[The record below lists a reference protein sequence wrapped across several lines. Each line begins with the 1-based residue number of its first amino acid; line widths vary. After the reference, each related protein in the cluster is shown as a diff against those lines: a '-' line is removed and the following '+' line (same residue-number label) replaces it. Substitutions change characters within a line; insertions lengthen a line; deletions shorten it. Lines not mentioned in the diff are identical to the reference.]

1 MSYDYYYSDYEA
13 VFGGL
18 LIVALLIGLVI
29 SVVYYVI
36 SALIYYTTS
45 KTNGFS
51 DLAYIAWIPLVNV
64 YSLFLLAANGD
75 DGVTIRASAKKNT
88 LIYIGLFIVSFI
100 PTIGLIASLVMAA
113 YIMYYSYRLML
124 RWSGDSGKAVLYVI
138 LTLLTAGL
146 FFMIYGLMRMN
157 KPFKA

>member
-1 MSYDYYYSDYEA
+1 MSYDSYYSNYEA

-18 LIVALLIGLVI
+18 LIVAILVVLGI
-29 SVVYYVI
+29 TVVYYVI

-45 KTNGFS
+45 KTNDFH
-51 DLAYIAWIPLVNV
+51 DVAYIAWIPLVNV
-64 YSLFLLAANGD
+64 YSLFLLTANGD
-75 DGVTIRASAKKNT
+75 DDVTIRALAKKHT

-100 PTIGLIASLVMAA
+100 PAIGLIASLVMAG
-113 YIMYYSYRLML
+113 YVLYYSYRLML

-138 LTLLTAGL
+138 LSVITGGL
-146 FFMIYGLMRMN
+146 FFMIYGLMHMN